1 MAKYRKWIQWLA
13 LLVFGF
19 LIFKGRAQVWVIL
32 FVGGLLVSTFRGR
45 LYCGYLCPINTVM
58 EVIDNNA
65 ETKKRKRLKT
75 PNWMKSNIVRG
86 IALAMFL
93 GTMVLVFR
101 TGKKLP
107 VLPVLFLL
115 GVLLTTIF
123 EPSLWHRYLCPYGTL
138 FSIFSKKNK
147 IGYKVE
153 DEGCIKCGI
162 CVRACPTDAIVWESK
177 QSDPVIKKNECIV
190 CGKCEEKCPQ
200 EIISY

>member
-1 MAKYRKWIQWLA
+1 MTKYRKWIQWLA